1 MRLMP
6 GMSGAAGAY
15 DSIYCI
21 YEIFMRP
28 TLSRSSAPKHVKLR
42 DTWQKISSDLYRYS
56 TENILRFV
64 SLQYRKHPISLQDAT
79 YNCYV

>member
-21 YEIFMRP
+21 YEILMRL

-42 DTWQKISSDLYRYS
+42 DTWQKQYPTICIVTVQKISDFYPGRH
-56 TENILRFV
+56 I
-64 SLQYRKHPISLQDAT
+64 
-79 YNCYV
+79 